1 MQLERFLEKRDGPNA
16 SDRTYIAIDL
26 KSFYASVEC
35 RDRGRDPL
43 TTHLVVADASRTEKT
58 ICLAVSPALK
68 AHGVPGRPRLFEV
81 DQRVAEV
88 NRARAAAL
96 GRRSKTAEGGT
107 ISAPSGRGSERP
119 PSSGLPSSQKLMKGD
134 SPIPLPW
141 QFAYS
146 KADAFAMDDDAGL
159 PTTLRFPGAD
169 RGTDDFTGVAADSA
183 AIKDA
188 SNALGFLVAP
198 PRMHRYMDVSTQI
211 YQIYL
216 RFVAHEDI
224 FAYSV
229 DEVFIDA
236 TSYLHFYHNDPHEM
250 TMHMLRA
257 VLAETGITATA
268 GIGTNLYLAKIA
280 MDIVAKHMQ
289 PDADGVRVA
298 ALDELT
304 YRRYLW
310 CHKPLTDFWR
320 IGPGYARKLAAH
332 GLFTMGDVARC
343 AVEDEDLLYRLF
355 GINAELLID
364 HSFGWEPATIP
375 QIKTVEPENQSL
387 STGQVLSRPYA
398 HEEGQLIVRE
408 MADSLSLM
416 LADKHLVTDQI
427 VLNVGYDI
435 ANLAEGSP
443 SYTGEITTDW
453 YGRKIPK
460 HAHGSFN
467 LDGFTSSSRELI
479 EAVVAIYERVC
490 DPKLSIRRCV
500 VAANHV
506 IRVEDKKAEPVY
518 HQMDLFEAAADAGEA
533 KEEHRDRE
541 RQLQEAMV
549 ALRKRYGK
557 NAVLKGMNLEEGGTM
572 MERNAQIGGHKA

>member
-1 MQLERFLEKRDGPNA
+1 MQMERFLEKRDAPRSGE
-16 SDRTYIAIDL
+16 RTFIAIDL

-43 TTHLVVADASRTEKT
+43 TTHLVVADASRTDKT

-81 DQRVAEV
+81 DQRVGEV

-96 GRRSKTAEGGT
+96 AQSRRNAHA
-107 ISAPSGRGSERP
+107 SAADRST
-119 PSSGLPSSQKLMKGD
+119 D
-134 SPIPLPW
+134 SLLLPW

-146 KADAFAMDDDAGL
+146 KEEAAAMTEDGGL
-159 PTTLRFPGAD
+159 FTTLRFPGAD
-169 RGTDDFTGVAADSA
+169 KGTDAFDGVAADAA

-188 SNALGFLVAP
+188 ENALGFLVAP

-236 TSYLHFYHNDPHEM
+236 TAYLHFYHNDPHEM

-320 IGPGYARKLAAH
+320 IGPGTARKLASH
-332 GLFTMGDVARC
+332 GMFTMGDVARC

-364 HSFGWEPATIP
+364 HSYGWEPATID

-387 STGQVLSRPYA
+387 STGQVLPRPYA
-398 HEEGQLIVRE
+398 HKEGQLILRE

-435 ANLAEGSP
+435 SNLSGGADSF
-443 SYTGEITTDW
+443 SGEVATDW
-453 YGRKIPK
+453 YGRKVPK
-460 HAHGSFN
+460 HAHGSQN
-467 LDGFTSSSRELI
+467 LDGFTSSTREI
-479 EAVVAIYERVC
+479 VEAVVSIYERIC
-490 DPKLSIRRCV
+490 DPALSIRRCV

-518 HQMDLFEAAADAGEA
+518 HQMDLFEASADAGEA
-533 KEEHRDRE
+533 KEESRDRE